1 MSLVVKN
8 NIPAV
13 YALGT
18 LNRNSTAMSKSL
30 QKVSTGMKINGAA
43 DDNSAWAV
51 SERMRVRVRGLDQAD
66 QNTQNG
72 RSLLKVA
79 EGAVQ
84 STVDILKTLKEKAVN
99 AANDSNTDADRK
111 TIQKEL
117 NQAIDQID
125 DNANVTFNGKYLVDG
140 TKNAIGRA
148 TYTALTNQSLS
159 TDTSA
164 TTLLT
169 DLKSRTGSNL
179 GILTTDKVTVS
190 YVQGGKTYTTT
201 FDVTGSSSVATI
213 LSKAEAVDGT
223 GYTFADR
230 YNEAVARVNGVTNVA
245 QLAQQ
250 ANDAR
255 NFATTTGTVAAN
267 AANLNNQYNSA
278 LSTLDNTYN
287 SFINAMGAIQH
298 QPASNPLATGYN
310 QLVDNARSQV
320 NTWSGT
326 GASGISGYADPSS
339 LNSGYV
345 NNLFTT
351 WAGSLTD
358 VGAAQ
363 TAYNAYTSAYTA
375 MAGFLTMNPLSSVAT
390 PAAPNVSALGGSY
403 SRTYDTSSY
412 GAYASSAA
420 GVHNE
425 AVALVDSL
433 AGPAVLSDASVGI
446 GRDGGLVKTLDG
458 EKGLTILAAK
468 SGVTSQISGFTIS
481 VSDKDGNIK
490 KSVNAY
496 LDAFSESIRAED
508 ESGDDALVI
517 HVGAEPGVA
526 IKVGLSDMRAEALGL
541 KGSDGTKLD
550 ISTQSKANAAIN
562 VLDHAIQKAL
572 NQQVDIGS
580 ISSHLEYTAANLRVA
595 SDNVRASE
603 SAIRDADMAKEM
615 TEYTKNNILLSAS
628 QSMFSQANQ
637 NSMDVMT
644 LLQ

>member
-84 STVDILKTLKEKAVN
+84 STVDILKTLKEKAIN
-99 AANDSNTDADRK
+99 AANDSNTDADRQ

-159 TDTSA
+159 TDTQA
-164 TTLLT
+164 GTLLT
-169 DLKSRTGSNL
+169 RLRDRSGVGLNIVS
-179 GILTTDKVTVS
+179 TDKVTVS
-190 YVQGGKTYTTT
+190 YVQGGKTYSTTYT
-201 FDVTGSSSVATI
+201 VGRTSLQQIFVRAEAIAPGQAFADITNSSVEAATGIPAGGAAAQRAVLQAAIGTANANLTAARTATSNANTALANARQDVVNYQTAQSAADSALNVLDVAVTDPNLQSWCASYASLMQVQSINADYAAWRGTSGFMTGYPNTGST
-213 LSKAEAVDGT
+213 T
-223 GYTFADR
+223 GYSTLAAASQGTVSATAPFKAAWDN
-230 YNEAVARVNGVTNVA
+230 YGSAYSVFEALHNVA
-245 QLAQQ
+245 DLQTRINNRDTAQQ
-250 ANDAR
+250 AYNNAVTAENNALDALATAQA
-255 NFATTTGTVAAN
+255 NFDAMFGPIVATGSNIGLDRAGSTVSTASGENAVTITAASSGIGGQISGLSICITDSEGNVKTAAN
-267 AANLNNQYNSA
+267 AA
-278 LSTLDNTYN
+278 
-287 SFINAMGAIQH
+287 
-298 QPASNPLATGYN
+298 
-310 QLVDNARSQV
+310 
-320 NTWSGT
+320 
-326 GASGISGYADPSS
+326 
-339 LNSGYV
+339 
-345 NNLFTT
+345 
-351 WAGSLTD
+351 
-358 VGAAQ
+358 
-363 TAYNAYTSAYTA
+363 
-375 MAGFLTMNPLSSVAT
+375 
-390 PAAPNVSALGGSY
+390 
-403 SRTYDTSSY
+403 
-412 GAYASSAA
+412 
-420 GVHNE
+420 
-425 AVALVDSL
+425 
-433 AGPAVLSDASVGI
+433 
-446 GRDGGLVKTLDG
+446 
-458 EKGLTILAAK
+458 
-468 SGVTSQISGFTIS
+468 
-481 VSDKDGNIK
+481 
-490 KSVNAY
+490 
-496 LDAFSESIRAED
+496 LDAFNETIRAED